1 MSDLTSTLRSAR
13 HQAAKFRHR
22 HGRGVR
28 ERLVALEAELQESR
42 QLNRR
47 VAELTDLVTELLVP
61 LARRD
66 DERVDALLAR
76 YRESI

>member
-1 MSDLTSTLRSAR
+1 MTDAR
-13 HQAAKFRHR
+13 LDRAR
-22 HGRGVR
+22 
-28 ERLVALEAELQESR
+28 RLVGRIRPYSSAHARIDALERELHETR

-66 DERVDALLAR
+66 DIEVDAVLER
-76 YRESI
+76 YRSMI

>member
-1 MSDLTSTLRSAR
+1 MSDLKSTLRSAR
-13 HQAAKFRHR
+13 HQATKFRHR
-22 HGRGVR
+22 YGRGVR
-28 ERLVALEAELQESR
+28 ERLVGLEAEVQESR

-76 YRESI
+76 YRDSI